1 MKTLLLDTAGHSIT
15 TGQGLSLIFKCFGHH
30 PCRVYMVAV
39 EVGIVF
45 LCLSSVWRE
54 KEPMALRP
62 LLGTDAPCLAV
73 RKVHVLPG
81 LDVLPASDVK
91 SVDGESVVHP
101 QLPQRLSG

>member
-1 MKTLLLDTAGHSIT
+1 
-15 TGQGLSLIFKCFGHH
+15 
-30 PCRVYMVAV
+30 MVVV

-91 SVDGESVVHP
+91 SVGKLSAKGPPELGRC
-101 QLPQRLSG
+101 LPPL

>member
-1 MKTLLLDTAGHSIT
+1 
-15 TGQGLSLIFKCFGHH
+15 
-30 PCRVYMVAV
+30 MVVV